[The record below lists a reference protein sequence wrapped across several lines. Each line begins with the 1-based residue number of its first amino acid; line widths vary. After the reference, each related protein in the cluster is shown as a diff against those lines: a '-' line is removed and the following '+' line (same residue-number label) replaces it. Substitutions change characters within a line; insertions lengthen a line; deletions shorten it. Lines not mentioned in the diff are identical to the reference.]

1 MSEENVESVRRI
13 YKAFQSED
21 WGSAMRFVSPEIE
34 FHGTSGGLSEGN
46 VARGIPAIREMFEV
60 WDEEAWEESRLNPQE
75 FVDAGDRVVVL
86 QHELR
91 RGRGS
96 GVEVESETAVLF
108 EFRDGRVIR
117 IQGFMDREEALKA
130 VRQL

>member
-60 WDEEAWEESRLNPQE
+60 WDEEAWEESRLSPRSSSTPATGSSSSSTSSGGAAVAAWRSSPKPQSSSN
-75 FVDAGDRVVVL
+75 FATDA
-86 QHELR
+86 
-91 RGRGS
+91 
-96 GVEVESETAVLF
+96 
-108 EFRDGRVIR
+108 
-117 IQGFMDREEALKA
+117 
-130 VRQL
+130 